1 MASTST
7 LTLHFLPWGPQYP
20 PSSVFFLG
28 SAVFRD
34 TLGSQFSQHVIQVIG
49 IWVAMASEIRAKF
62 CLVVHLIPDDSI
74 RLARGAGGSN
84 GKDETAVPG
93 H

>member
-1 MASTST
+1 MASAST
-7 LTLHFLPWGPQYP
+7 LTLYFLPCGPQYP
-20 PSSVFFLG
+20 PVSVFFLG

-34 TLGSQFSQHVIQVIG
+34 TLGSQFSQHIIQVIG
-49 IWVAMASEIRAKF
+49 VWVAMASEIRAKF
-62 CLVVHLIPDDSI
+62 CLVVHLIPDDSVG
-74 RLARGAGGSN
+74 LPRGAGGSN